1 MEATRAVAE
10 EGSLVRLRS
19 DNKRGYASNLD
30 KKPKWIVCENG

>member
-1 MEATRAVAE
+1 MEATRAVGGGGVIGAI
-10 EGSLVRLRS
+10 GS